1 MLSTV
6 GPKGLMMLSK
16 PLVGTAAKMVLR
28 SKLRM
33 HANCSVEE
41 FEEKMNRGIAD
52 TRNKRSMAQ
61 FEYHDVASN
70 EVEDR
75 TILEIK

>member
-1 MLSTV
+1 VLSTV

-41 FEEKMNRGIAD
+41 FEELPQPTAAVTVYQFAADASRGIGSPALNVVPD
-52 TRNKRSMAQ
+52 
-61 FEYHDVASN
+61 
-70 EVEDR
+70 
-75 TILEIK
+75 